1 MELTQFICLAVIV
14 LFTVIFIAW
23 KIYKQGLRKVAID
36 LIVQAEERIKD
47 NREKFDTVVNTVINR
62 LPFPFYLIITT
73 STIEKFVQTTFNEI
87 KKALDYQKGE

>member
-1 MELTQFICLAVIV
+1 MELTQFICLAVII
-14 LFTVIFIAW
+14 LFTAIFIAW

-47 NREKFDTVVNTVINR
+47 NREKFDTVVNAVINR

-87 KKALDYQKGE
+87 KKALDYQK